1 MKRFLNLFLIA
12 VITIPFYGQ
21 TNTKIKQMEE
31 QRSQIDREISES
43 EQLLTSAG
51 KSVNEQLAAL
61 SALSAQIEKQ
71 QQYVK
76 RIGADINATNIEIK
90 KIEEQLVT
98 LEVELDRRRD
108 HYAHALQLMSRK
120 NTFENR
126 LMFLLSAESFNQM
139 IRRMRYLREYSG
151 FQQKQGELLIK
162 QQQELDD
169 KRVELENSRKSAQ
182 ALLIKQKEEQA
193 ELNKRK
199 SEQNSLVAS
208 LRKKQKDIR
217 NRIAKQQEERDRL
230 NNEINRMI
238 EAEIAAQEAKRRQ
251 KETESQMAQTSET
264 GETNEKMP
272 VFHENAADRK
282 LSGSFQSNKSKLPV
296 PLTGPY
302 LVTSHYGVNYV
313 EGLKNVKYNNHGVD
327 VRGQMNCSAR
337 AIFDGTVSAIFQHP
351 GREGSFIVM
360 IRHGQYISAYFNLTN
375 LKVKIDDKVKINQP
389 IGLIHTDTEGNY
401 TLQFQLRQG
410 TQSLNPEQ
418 WIAF

>member
-1 MKRFLNLFLIA
+1 MKRLFSLLL
-12 VITIPFYGQ
+12 TILLSFPFCAQ

-31 QRSQIDREISES
+31 QRSQIDRQISES
-43 EQLLTSAG
+43 EQLLSSAG
-51 KSVNEQLAAL
+51 KNVNEQLAAL
-61 SALSAQIEKQ
+61 SALTAQIEKQ
-71 QQYVK
+71 KQYMK
-76 RIGADINATNIEIK
+76 RISADITATNAEIK
-90 KIEEQLVT
+90 SIEEQLIT
-98 LEVELDRRRD
+98 LQVELERRRE

-139 IRRMRYLREYSG
+139 VRRMRYLQEYSG
-151 FQQKQGELLIK
+151 FQQKQGELLIA
-162 QQQELDD
+162 QQHELDN
-169 KRVELENSRKSAQ
+169 KRIELESSRKSAQ
-182 ALLIKQKEEQA
+182 LLLVKQQEEQA
-193 ELNKRK
+193 ELDKK
-199 SEQNSLVAS
+199 KKEQNSLVAS

-217 NRIAKQQEERDRL
+217 KRIAKQQEERDRL
-230 NNEINRMI
+230 NAEINRMI
-238 EAEIAAQEAKRRQ
+238 EAEIAAQEAKYGKGTGDGQ
-251 KETESQMAQTSET
+251 AQT
-264 GETNEKMP
+264 GGKDNKKLP

-302 LVTSHYGVNYV
+302 LLTSHYGVNYV
-313 EGLKNVKYNNHGVD
+313 EGLKNVKINNHGVD

-337 AIFDGTVSAIFQHP
+337 SIFDGTVSAIFQHP

-389 IGLIHTDTEGNY
+389 IGLIHADAEGNY
-401 TLQFQLRQG
+401 TLQFQLRKG